1 MEIIRLEPAEYAGK
15 PFRLTYET
23 KGYYD
28 IRPEE
33 ATFAF
38 EYRALPHSETHVDR
52 DVMFSEWLDDPV
64 AYGAFEG
71 DALLGFAEGF
81 LEKWNN
87 RFRVSNIVVFAEE
100 NRHLGLGAR
109 LFEKMLEEAVGAGAR
124 MLVLETQS
132 CNERAIAFYR
142 RQGLEVIG
150 FDLYAYTNEDPQRR
164 EVRVEMGRMLPVSRP
179 NAGTRQ

>member
-33 ATFAF
+33 DAFAF
-38 EYRALPHSETHVDR
+38 EYRALPHSETHVDQ

-100 NRHLGLGAR
+100 NRHIGLGTR
-109 LFEKMLEEAVGAGAR
+109 LFEKMLEEDEKTGKFRRLIPLDEVGHDTPYVYWHPERPYFKIPKDPGP
-124 MLVLETQS
+124 LDPET
-132 CNERAIAFYR
+132 
-142 RQGLEVIG
+142 
-150 FDLYAYTNEDPQRR
+150 
-164 EVRVEMGRMLPVSRP
+164 
-179 NAGTRQ
+179 